1 MKILIIDKQPHNELG
16 DALKNYN
23 IVLEHKTE
31 LGKNMDSTGYGLV
44 ILCASGREQLLK
56 ALENKNLPDFN
67 PVVISDY
74 IDDRFITLCIKLG
87 CKDIIRKP
95 YNPEAA
101 AQRLNCLIE
110 SIPAGE
116 SGSIVPV
123 SNNSVCWSI
132 EDYIKTEIKRA
143 NRGKT
148 PLAFLLAGFLKNQVS
163 KEDIKTVVDTFRT
176 CLRDTDMAEYYKDFI
191 LVMLPYCGKV
201 QIGAIRSK
209 LEKSSA
215 GYELYFYSTIKEK
228 YYDTPMKNEMEIIFD
243 AMEEEFRKGLG
254 NAKNSIT
261 KYF

>member
-1 MKILIIDKQPHNELG
+1 MKILIIDKQPHNELR

-23 IVLEHKTE
+23 VVLEHRTDWDK
-31 LGKNMDSTGYGLV
+31 DIDPAGYCLV
-44 ILCASGREQLLK
+44 ILCASGKEQLLK
-56 ALENKNLPDFN
+56 ALENKNLPELN

-116 SGSIVPV
+116 SDSIVPV

-163 KEDIKTVVDTFRT
+163 PEDIKTAVDTFRT

-191 LVMLPYCGKV
+191 LIMLPYCGKAE
-201 QIGAIRSK
+201 IDAIRNK
-209 LEKSSA
+209 LEKSTA
-215 GYELYFYSTIKEK
+215 GYELYFYSTIKGK
-228 YYDTPMKNEMEIIFD
+228 YYDAPMKNEKEVIFD

-254 NAKNSIT
+254 NARKSIN